1 MLAADLLER
10 RQAVGPTCDD
20 FFRSY
25 ASLQLL
31 DGFGVSDE
39 QQEFLGI
46 ELLRIEPMQNHGNLQ
61 AHAHRAHRSALCNA
75 HRYAPATLAAV
86 ETDDGDE
93 RLRGKM
99 QTGKMTLVQGS
110 GNLLAV
116 EPWRAELLKR
126 SLSTASDGDTPQTE
140 PEYRVRRRHRRFAE
154 FQCRGK
160 EWNLSW
166 CGDLARAEST

>member
-20 FFRSY
+20 FFRRY

-61 AHAHRAHRSALCNA
+61 GHAHGAHRSALCIA

-86 ETDDGDE
+86 EGETWAG
-93 RLRGKM
+93 RLRG
-99 QTGKMTLVQGS
+99 
-110 GNLLAV
+110 
-116 EPWRAELLKR
+116 RAQ
-126 SLSTASDGDTPQTE
+126 AG
-140 PEYRVRRRHRRFAE
+140 
-154 FQCRGK
+154 
-160 EWNLSW
+160 
-166 CGDLARAEST
+166 

>member
-116 EPWRAELLKR
+116 EPWR
-126 SLSTASDGDTPQTE
+126 
-140 PEYRVRRRHRRFAE
+140 RFAE

>member
-1 MLAADLLER
+1 MVSADLLER
-10 RQAVGPTCDD
+10 RQGVGPTCDD

-86 ETDDGDE
+86 ETDAEDE
-93 RLRGKM
+93 RLRGRL
-99 QTGKMTLVQGS
+99 QNGKKTLVKAH
-110 GNLLAV
+110 GNHL
-116 EPWRAELLKR
+116 
-126 SLSTASDGDTPQTE
+126 
-140 PEYRVRRRHRRFAE
+140 
-154 FQCRGK
+154 
-160 EWNLSW
+160 
-166 CGDLARAEST
+166 